1 LENSSRLIETSCHPS
16 ISSRLNPKSFLREL
30 GLDLSADIIWQG
42 FMNGL
47 ALGWI
52 YVLMALGLTLIF
64 GIMHIMQFAH
74 GEIYMLGAYVV
85 YYMTAALGMP
95 LLAAMVLSM
104 VIMAGIGLFLER
116 FLFRPLRS
124 DWLSAVLA
132 ATGLTLILQS
142 GSVVLFGLYQRNLPL
157 LAQGP
162 FNILGI
168 IVPKDRIAAVVAAII
183 LSLGLYLFLKMTKY
197 GQAMVASAQ
206 SPDGAILQGIA
217 PNRMSALSMAIGC
230 ALAAAGGTLAGSLF
244 ALSPFMGGMPLV
256 KGITIIV
263 LGGMGSLPGALIAGM
278 TLGLIDGLVP
288 ILFGAAWASLG
299 PLLLVILVLVVKPQG
314 FFGHAE

>member
-1 LENSSRLIETSCHPS
+1 
-16 ISSRLNPKSFLREL
+16 
-30 GLDLSADIIWQG
+30 
-42 FMNGL
+42 MNGL

-85 YYMTAALGMP
+85 YYLTVSFGLP
-95 LLAAMVLSM
+95 LLAAMALSM
-104 VIMAGIGLFLER
+104 VVMAGVGLALER
-116 FLFRPLRS
+116 FLFRPLKM
-124 DWLSAVLA
+124 DWASAVVG

-142 GSVVLFGLYQRNLPL
+142 GSVVMFGLYQRNIPL

-162 FNILGI
+162 FNIMGTV
-168 IVPKDRIAAVVAAII
+168 VPKDRIAAVMAAVI
-183 LSLGLYLFLKMTKY
+183 LSLALYLFLKLTQY

-206 SPDGAILQGIA
+206 SSEGAILQGID

-244 ALSPFMGGMPLV
+244 TLSPYMGLMPLV

-263 LGGMGSLPGALIAGM
+263 LGGMGSLPGAFIAGM
-278 TLGLIDGLVP
+278 TLGLIDGVVP
-288 ILFGAAWASLG
+288 ILFGAAWASIG
-299 PLLLVILVLVVKPQG
+299 PLLIVIVVLVIKPQG